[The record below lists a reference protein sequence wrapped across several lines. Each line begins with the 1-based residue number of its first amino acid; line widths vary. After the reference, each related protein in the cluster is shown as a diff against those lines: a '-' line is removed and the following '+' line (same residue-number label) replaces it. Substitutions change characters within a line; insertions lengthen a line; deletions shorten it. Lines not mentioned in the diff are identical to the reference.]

1 MLESVSIV
9 VIGKYKVS
17 LIIFNKTLN
26 VIFRIELDKLS
37 NLYLGL
43 KGNE

>member
-1 MLESVSIV
+1 MLQSVSIV

-26 VIFRIELDKLS
+26 ENFRIELDKLS
-37 NLYLGL
+37 ISWLRG
-43 KGNE
+43 